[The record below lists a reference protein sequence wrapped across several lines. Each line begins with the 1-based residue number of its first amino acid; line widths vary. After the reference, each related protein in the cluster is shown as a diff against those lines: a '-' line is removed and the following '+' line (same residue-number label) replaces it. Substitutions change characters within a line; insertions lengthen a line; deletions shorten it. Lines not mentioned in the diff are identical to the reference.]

1 MKFNVIIVLM
11 ACFFSSCSRYILME
25 NSEAVQYSTVPE
37 RLSPQSEDYTNFIA
51 PYSRFLITRNK
62 DKSKKDA
69 KFLLVYANKTGYI
82 NKTKGLTRKQRTSV
96 KRYRTRFHEHFTAYE
111 RISKEIKA
119 KYFEKPSTTSQTY
132 SSSNGSSSS
141 SYRPSTSSGGS
152 VQVNGYYRKD
162 GTYVR
167 PHTRSAPRRR

>member
-1 MKFNVIIVLM
+1 MKFNVIIVLL

-25 NSEAVQYSTVPE
+25 NSEAVQYSTAPE
-37 RLSPQSEDYTNFIA
+37 RVNQQSEEYTNFIA

-62 DKSKKDA
+62 DKSKKAA
-69 KFLLVYANKTGYI
+69 KYQLVYANKTGYI

-96 KRYRTRFHEHFTAYE
+96 KRYRARFHEHFTAYE

-119 KYFEKPSTTSQTY
+119 KYFEKPAASGHTY
-132 SSSNGSSSS
+132 SSSNNSSSS
-141 SYRPSTSSGGS
+141 SYRPSTNSGGS
-152 VQVNGYYRKD
+152 VEVKGYYRKD